1 MSGDN
6 INNYSGFGSIATAA
20 KKIEGGKF
28 LTFYLGNEEY
38 GIQILKV
45 QEIIGIMEITPVPR
59 TPDFIKGVINL
70 RGHIIPVIYLRSKF
84 GMPEIENT
92 EQTCIIVVKTR
103 NLIMGLIV
111 DRVCEVSDIPTNDI
125 DEAPSF
131 GTFVNTEYI
140 LGIGKF
146 ANKVKLL
153 LDIDKVITAQE
164 YAGMSKIVENIN

>member
-1 MSGDN
+1 MGEEMHR
-6 INNYSGFGSIATAA
+6 GVGSNVNPVSA

-70 RGHIIPVIYLRSKF
+70 RGHIIPVIYLRAKF
-84 GMPEIENT
+84 GMPEIDNT

-111 DRVCEVSDIPTNDI
+111 DRVCEVSDIATADI

-146 ANKVKLL
+146 ASKVKLL
-153 LDIDKVITAQE
+153 LDIDRVITAQE
-164 YAGMSKIVENIN
+164 YDGMSQIVENIN

>member
-1 MSGDN
+1 MGEE
-6 INNYSGFGSIATAA
+6 INKAAAGGAGTAPA

-28 LTFYLGNEEY
+28 LTFYLGSEEY

-70 RGHIIPVIYLRSKF
+70 RGHIIPVIYLRAKF

-111 DRVCEVSDIPTNDI
+111 DRVCEVSDIATGDI

-146 ANKVKLL
+146 ASKVKLL
-153 LDIDKVITAQE
+153 LDIDRVITAQE
-164 YAGMSKIVENIN
+164 YDGMSQIVESIN

>member
-1 MSGDN
+1 MSEE
-6 INNYSGFGSIATAA
+6 INKNSGFGSIAAA
-20 KKIEGGKF
+20 VRKIEGGKF

-70 RGHIIPVIYLRSKF
+70 RGHIIPIIYLRSKF
-84 GMPEIENT
+84 EMPQIENT
-92 EQTCIIVVKTR
+92 EQTCIVVVKTR

-111 DRVCEVSDIPTNDI
+111 DSVCEVSDIPTNDI

-146 ANKVKLL
+146 ASKVKLL

-164 YAGMSKIVENIN
+164 YDGIAKIVQSAT

>member
-1 MSGDN
+1 MSEEIKEN
-6 INNYSGFGSIATAA
+6 SGFGSEAA
-20 KKIEGGKF
+20 AVKKIEGGKF
-28 LTFYLGNEEY
+28 LTFYLGSEEY

-59 TPDFIKGVINL
+59 TPEFIKGVINL
-70 RGHIIPVIYLRSKF
+70 RGHIIPIIYLRSKF
-84 GMPEIENT
+84 GMPQIENT
-92 EQTCIIVVKTR
+92 EQTCIVVVKTR

-111 DRVCEVSDIPTNDI
+111 DRVCEVSDIPSGSI

-140 LGIGKF
+140 LGIGKC

-153 LDIDKVITAQE
+153 LDIDRVITAQE
-164 YAGMSKIVENIN
+164 YAGISKMVEKS